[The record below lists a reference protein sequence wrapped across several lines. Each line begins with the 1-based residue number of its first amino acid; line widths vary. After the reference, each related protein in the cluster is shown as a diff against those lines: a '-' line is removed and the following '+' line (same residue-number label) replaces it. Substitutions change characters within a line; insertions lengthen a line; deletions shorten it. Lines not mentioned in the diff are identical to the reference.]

1 MSATASRRRVICVG
15 HAALDR
21 VFSVDS
27 WPAGSGKIAAHRFW
41 ESGGGMAANAAA
53 AIARLGGDAV
63 FWGPTGD
70 DAIATAIH
78 AQFVA
83 DGVDATYLRAFAGRT
98 SSHSAVIVD
107 DRGERLVV
115 GLRGSALQA
124 PADWL
129 PLEQVAFAGALLADV
144 RWPDGARRALQAA
157 RSAGIPAIL
166 DAEIAAAEILEALA
180 RAADHVIFSQRGLEA
195 YAGGDTEGGLRK
207 ALANG
212 AKLAAMTSGEAGV
225 RWIESA
231 APLDVRYCPAFAVDT
246 IDTLAAGDVF
256 HGAYAL
262 ALAEGQRIGD
272 AMRFAAAAAAIKCS
286 RPGGRGGAPVRGEVE
301 VLLENGTQDAGPTSP
316 DTGLRP

>member
-1 MSATASRRRVICVG
+1 MSAAASRKRVICVG

-21 VFSVDS
+21 VFCVES
-27 WPAGSGKIAAHRFW
+27 WPAGSGKIPAHRFE

-83 DGVDATYLRAFAGRT
+83 DGVDATWLRRFDGRT

-107 DRGERLVV
+107 GRGERLVV

-129 PLEQVAFAGALLADV
+129 PLGQVGQSRALLADV
-144 RWPDGARRALQAA
+144 RWPDGALRALRAA
-157 RSAGIPAIL
+157 RDAGIPAIL
-166 DAEIAAAEILEALA
+166 DAEVAAGETLETLA
-180 RAADHVIFSQRGLEA
+180 GAADHIIFSERGLEA
-195 YAGGDTEGGLRK
+195 YSGGDDVSGLRR
-207 ALANG
+207 ALRNG
-212 AKLAAMTSGEAGV
+212 ARMAAVTRGEAGV
-225 RWIESA
+225 LWVEAA
-231 APLDVRYCPAFAVDT
+231 APDQVLRCPAFAVDT
-246 IDTLAAGDVF
+246 VDTLAAGDVF

-272 AMRFAAAAAAIKCS
+272 AVRFAAAAAAIKCS
-286 RPGGRGGAPVRGEVE
+286 RPGGRNGAPARGEVE
-301 VLLENGTQDAGPTSP
+301 AFLKSRSQD
-316 DTGLRP
+316 